1 MDAKY
6 FDNVFQN
13 YADDRNFIENKNSE
27 ECSVV
32 PAGVFGLTVMEHLQ
46 GVITKK
52 LRELELPFFLCVA
65 RFLDLSYLPTKCHL
79 SILKGIGVMQ
89 DTRFYYYMLQ

>member
-52 LRELELPFFLCVA
+52 LRELELPFFCA
-65 RFLDLSYLPTKCHL
+65 WHDFWTCPIYLQNVIYL
-79 SILKGIGVMQ
+79 
-89 DTRFYYYMLQ
+89 F